1 MELTTTTF
9 ENIFEEKYSECDH
22 LHQEW
27 LEDETGQVESYTNDD
42 VHDDSIEQTRE
53 FFMELGYTSVEIAK
67 VEEELWG

>member
-9 ENIFEEKYSECDH
+9 ENIFEEKYSECDR

-27 LEDETGQVESYTNDD
+27 LEDETGQVERYTSDD

-53 FFMELGYTSVEIAK
+53 FFMELGYTSAEIAK